1 MALNKNTKL
10 KVVKIENILPKTMN
24 DKYLLYLPADY
35 SINKVWPFIFF
46 LHGAG
51 ERGSDI
57 EIVKKHGPPK
67 IVLQNKNFPFIMAAP
82 QCKEEMRW
90 NTEELFKLLDEIISK
105 YKIDTKR
112 IYLTGLSMGGFGT
125 WQMAVKHPDKFAAII
140 PVCGGGDPSK
150 ARRIKDLPAWVFHGV
165 KDNVVPLSKS
175 EEMVR
180 ALKEC
185 GGNPKLTIYPNA
197 EHDSWTETYNNPKI
211 YEWLLQ
217 FHK

>member
-1 MALNKNTKL
+1 MTLNKNTKL
-10 KVVKIENILPKTMN
+10 KVVKIENIIPKTMN

-35 SINKVWPFIFF
+35 TINEDWPFIFF

-57 EIVKKHGPPK
+57 EIVKKHGPPR

-82 QCKEEMRW
+82 QCKEEKKW
-90 NTEELFKLLDEIISK
+90 DTEELFKLLDEIISK

-125 WQMAVKHPDKFAAII
+125 WEMAIKFPDKFAAII

-150 ARRIKDLPAWVFHGV
+150 ACSIKDLPIWAFHGA
-165 KDNVVPLSKS
+165 KDQVVPISKS
-175 EEMVR
+175 KEMID
-180 ALKEC
+180 AIKKC
-185 GGNPKLTIYPNA
+185 GGNPKFTVYPDA
-197 EHDSWTETYNNPKI
+197 EHNSWTETYNNPKI